1 VHFLFSTIEEL
12 HGKCIGLKIYLAM
25 FAETT
30 VRRVCFLDQL
40 AFSSHECVHGNFP
53 LVMLDFKQIWN
64 E

>member
-1 VHFLFSTIEEL
+1 
-12 HGKCIGLKIYLAM
+12 M